1 MTMQLK
7 YTLLAV
13 LMMASAWMVKA
24 QNGDG
29 QNVEAIRIAYLTR
42 QLNLTPEE
50 AQQFWPVYNQAQD
63 ELKALKLGQ
72 RQEVRTARRNFDTM
86 SDAEV
91 EEAVNTMV
99 EVKQKELDLFMKHHE
114 QYIKVLPIRKVAKL
128 YKAEADFR
136 QMLLDRIK
144 ERQEARQ
151 NGRVG
156 GVGARNR
163 LR

>member
-1 MTMQLK
+1 MQLK

-13 LMMASAWMVKA
+13 LMMASAWMVQA

-156 GVGARNR
+156 GAGARNR